1 MATVTLDKRSCDGKA
16 NQPFS
21 ANRAQFHAGGLD
33 FATPLDIPTVT
44 IPKSDHDNLLSS
56 ARQYAN
62 LRRNLYRGG
71 IAEETLA
78 ILIKDDSPANEN
90 GNKPTTMDESV
101 ENRSFFAQQS
111 TAMNSKPETQDY
123 TFGRNANYTPR
134 SDFRPR
140 ERNSNGFHT
149 HSQTND
155 DFAFM
160 PDGPDGFYDD
170 GSGHND
176 SQQRQQRQQY
186 DKFAK
191 RTVLLA
197 NLPEST
203 THLDLVEAIKG
214 GMLLDL
220 YLRSHDRTASV
231 SFLEETAAQE
241 FFSHVK
247 RHDLYIKG
255 KRVEIRW
262 NDRQFILPGHVANKV
277 SIGATR
283 NLVIYNCSPKHTED
297 KIREDL
303 EHIHNLVVIKVSF
316 AGQNVYI
323 STNSVHNA
331 MFARTCMMSRSIY
344 KGSKIEWDNDECA
357 APLER
362 PLQSRKENI
371 PQKKKAAPLMNRFHL
386 LNMDDDDNDSLD
398 EDDDENDISGVTLPS
413 ALKASPT
420 SIAA

>member
-1 MATVTLDKRSCDGKA
+1 MDDMDNMATVTLDKAYFETLLRK
-16 NQPFS
+16 
-21 ANRAQFHAGGLD
+21 AQFHAGGLD
-33 FATPLDIPTVT
+33 FSTPLHVPTVT
-44 IPKSDHDNLLSS
+44 IPKTDHDTLLSS

-78 ILIKDDSPANEN
+78 ILIKDDAPANEN
-90 GNKPTTMDESV
+90 GGNSATIDESMD
-101 ENRSFFAQQS
+101 NKSFFTQQS
-111 TAMNSKPETQDY
+111 IPLNPVAEAQDY

-134 SDFRPR
+134 SDYRPR
-140 ERNSNGFHT
+140 ENNTNGFHT
-149 HSQTND
+149 HSQTNEEY
-155 DFAFM
+155 AFI
-160 PDGPDGFYDD
+160 PDGPDGFYDES
-170 GSGHND
+170 SGNND
-176 SQQRQQRQQY
+176 SQSRRLRQQH

-197 NLPEST
+197 NLPENT
-203 THLDLVEAIKG
+203 THSDLVDAVRG

-220 YLRSHDRTASV
+220 YLRGHDRTASI
-231 SFLEETAAQE
+231 SFLEEAAAQE

-262 NDRQFILPGHVANKV
+262 NDRQFILPGHVANKI

-283 NLVIYNCSPKHTED
+283 NLVIYNCNPKHTEER
-297 KIREDL
+297 IRDDL

-316 AGQNVYI
+316 GGQNAYI

-344 KGSKIEWDNDECA
+344 KGSKIEWDSDECA

-362 PLQSRKENI
+362 PLQARKENL
-371 PQKKKAAPLMNRFHL
+371 PPKKKKDAPLMNRFQL
-386 LNMDDDDNDSLD
+386 LDMEDEENDSL
-398 EDDDENDISGVTLPS
+398 EDDENNTSDATLPS
-413 ALKASPT
+413 VLKASPT
-420 SIAA
+420 RLVT